1 MSTLK
6 DFSKEEK
13 LSSFWIEIISIS
25 IVL

>member
-13 LSSFWIEIISIS
+13 LNSFWIEIISIS